1 MKLEKRSAG
10 APAQEPASQEQAPS
24 GGNKKPVIVYIM
36 ILFIVA
42 FLLMALSFAMHQ
54 RSNSVDMDELK
65 DKVDALQATQA
76 TQGENIQLQNDLKVA
91 YEEKAQLQKNVE
103 SLEEQ
108 LAKSQEET
116 ESAKKQYGAMNAFY
130 TLQQQYA
137 AEDDA
142 ACQETIA
149 AMEKDGLDKL
159 LPAETTTEGI
169 ESPAQLYLE
178 IREDT
183 AVQ

>member
-10 APAQEPASQEQAPS
+10 APAQEPASQEQASS

-91 YEEKAQLQKNVE
+91 YEEKAQYE
-103 SLEEQ
+103 
-108 LAKSQEET
+108 
-116 ESAKKQYGAMNAFY
+116 AMNALY

-149 AMEKDGLDKL
+149 VMEKDGLDKL